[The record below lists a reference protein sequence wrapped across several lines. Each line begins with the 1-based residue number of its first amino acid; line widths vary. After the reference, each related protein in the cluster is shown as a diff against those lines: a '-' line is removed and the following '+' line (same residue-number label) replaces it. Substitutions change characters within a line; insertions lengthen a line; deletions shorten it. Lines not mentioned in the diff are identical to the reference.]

1 MNLAS
6 NTERWL
12 SRSAADLVQAAKK
25 HKNFSLAERTVDAVT
40 PCLTKMSEGYVSEA
54 GDIEVFLY
62 MAIDTES
69 KKVLASIVKQSAS
82 TTDSKEATTETEK
95 PASKT
100 DLVPRATVYNEDAK
114 DLVAAFLCDF
124 PDALFSVEGGMP
136 VVMFIEATVPKGTS
150 SSAKGIVPGEKL
162 KRYVTLNNMLEAV
175 ENKWYK
181 MCIAVPGGNAKSKK
195 DGCNAQAF
203 ARAQ

>member
-12 SRSAADLVQAAKK
+12 SLSAADLIKAGKK
-25 HKNFSLAERTVDAVT
+25 HKNFNLAERTVDAVT
-40 PCLTKMSEGYVSEA
+40 PCLTKLSEGYVSEA

-69 KKVLASIVKQSAS
+69 KKVLASIVKQSAPKDTQPS
-82 TTDSKEATTETEK
+82 TEDEKTEQ
-95 PASKT
+95 SKT
-100 DLVPRATVYNEDAK
+100 DLVPRVTVYDEEAK
-114 DLVAAFLCDF
+114 DLVASFVCDF

-136 VVMFIEATVPKGTS
+136 VVMFIDVGVPKGTAA
-150 SSAKGIVPGEKL
+150 SAKGVVPGEKL

-195 DGCNAQAF
+195 EGCNAQAF
-203 ARAQ
+203 SRAK